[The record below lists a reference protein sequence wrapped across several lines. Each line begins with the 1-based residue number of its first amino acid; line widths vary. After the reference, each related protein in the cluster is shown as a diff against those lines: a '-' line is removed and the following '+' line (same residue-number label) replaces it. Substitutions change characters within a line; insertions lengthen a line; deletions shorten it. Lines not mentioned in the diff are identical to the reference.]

1 MNRLPFNAICVFFV
15 TSSLAQIVSAADWQ
29 AELTAS
35 LPLLGHRNWVAIVD
49 SAYPLQTA
57 PGVKLIYAGGDQIE
71 AVKAVFKAIDD
82 SKHVRPVVFI
92 DRELKYVPE
101 QRARGIGN
109 YREKLKQAFIKR
121 SVSELPHDEIIEQI
135 DEAGQTFRV
144 LLIKTDLTLPY
155 TSVFIRLDAG
165 YWSAEDEKEL
175 RAAMDKD

>member
-1 MNRLPFNAICVFFV
+1 M
-15 TSSLAQIVSAADWQ
+15 
-29 AELTAS
+29 
-35 LPLLGHRNWVAIVD
+35 
-49 SAYPLQTA
+49 
-57 PGVKLIYAGGDQIE
+57 
-71 AVKAVFKAIDD
+71 
-82 SKHVRPVVFI
+82 RPVVFI

-109 YREKLKQAFIKR
+109 YREKLKQALIKR

-165 YWSAEDEKEL
+165 YWSSEDEKEL